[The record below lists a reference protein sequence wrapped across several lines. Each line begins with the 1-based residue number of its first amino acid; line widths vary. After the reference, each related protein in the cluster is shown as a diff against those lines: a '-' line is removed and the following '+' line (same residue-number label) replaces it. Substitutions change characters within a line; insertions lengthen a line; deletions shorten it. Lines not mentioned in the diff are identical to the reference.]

1 MELQLVLSANQPITF
16 DYDNSGAIAESKEP
30 KYHKRQKYIAKKY
43 HLIHDF
49 IERWD
54 IVADKIASGDKIYL
68 EYPFKINIEALP
80 ENDSTWL
87 HI

>member
-49 IERWD
+49 IER
-54 IVADKIASGDKIYL
+54 
-68 EYPFKINIEALP
+68 
-80 ENDSTWL
+80 
-87 HI
+87 